1 MPKVKALVLRTAGT
15 NCDAETEYAFERAG
29 AEPRRIHI
37 NRILEKKGQVLRD
50 YHILV
55 LPGGFT
61 YGDDIAAGKILA
73 NILRFHLQEDIREFL
88 QEGKLIL
95 GICNGFQAL
104 VKSRLL
110 PAVNGGGSQE
120 ATLTGND
127 SNRFESRWTYLKA
140 CSGKS
145 VFVEEGQLLYVPVAH
160 AEGKFVTRD
169 DGVLDRLRESSQ
181 IVFRYV
187 NEKGESDGFPY
198 NPNGSVDDVAGVC
211 DPTGRV
217 LGMMPHPERYVENV
231 QHPHWQRQVGGRN
244 PEPHGIQIF
253 RNAVKYVEKNLL

>member
-15 NCDAETEYAFERAG
+15 NCDLETEYAFKQAG
-29 AEPRRIHI
+29 AETHRIHI
-37 NRILEKKGQVLRD
+37 NRVLEKKDLLHS

-73 NILRFHLQEDIREFL
+73 NLLRFHLEESIRKFL
-88 QEGKLIL
+88 QDGKLVI

-110 PAVNGGGSQE
+110 PALDGSNNAQE
-120 ATLTGND
+120 ATLTFND
-127 SNRFESRWTYLKA
+127 SNRFEARWVHLKV

-145 VFVEEGQLLYVPVAH
+145 VYVDEGQLLYMPVAH

-169 DGVLDRLRESSQ
+169 NEVLDRLRDSSQ
-181 IVFRYV
+181 ILFKYV
-187 NEKGESDGFPY
+187 NERGESAGYPY
-198 NPNGSVDDVAGVC
+198 NPNGSVDGIAGVC
-211 DPTGRV
+211 DPTGRI
-217 LGMMPHPERYVENV
+217 LGMMPHPERYVEPL
-231 QHPHWQRQVGGRN
+231 QHPHWQRGGLDT
-244 PEPHGIQIF
+244 EPHGMQIF
-253 RNAVKYVEKNLL
+253 RNAVKYVGKNLL